1 MPKKRYTNKEESTP
15 KVAEPSISYGHDMD
29 RSGKTLSSDATSCN
43 NLEESDRMSVD
54 EYFDEVWSMVLKKH
68 DSIVATLGQVESAEE
83 GPDSCYDKLKAEAD
97 EIFGQ
102 KERMPVEEYF
112 GKLRY
117 MVNAHYEIM

>member
-43 NLEESDRMSVD
+43 SLEESDRMSVD

-68 DSIVATLGQVESAEE
+68 EDL
-83 GPDSCYDKLKAEAD
+83 
-97 EIFGQ
+97 
-102 KERMPVEEYF
+102 
-112 GKLRY
+112 
-117 MVNAHYEIM
+117 